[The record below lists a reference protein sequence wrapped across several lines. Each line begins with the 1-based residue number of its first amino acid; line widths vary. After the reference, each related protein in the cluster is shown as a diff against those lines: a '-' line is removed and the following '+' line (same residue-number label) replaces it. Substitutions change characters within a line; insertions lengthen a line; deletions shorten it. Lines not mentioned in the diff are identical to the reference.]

1 MPYLQDVPL
10 SQVLI
15 HQSVSYKASNEKLM
29 GSNSRLPK
37 AKNRDTAPLSSLPML
52 KKTTDTKHRE
62 LERLMNQIDAQDISL
77 QSYKQ

>member
-15 HQSVSYKASNEKLM
+15 HQSVSYKVPYEKLI

-37 AKNRDTAPLSSLPML
+37 AKNRDTVALSSLSML
-52 KKTTDTKHRE
+52 NKTTDTKHRE

-77 QSYKQ
+77 QSYK